1 MRRAPPYTWTMFR
14 SALAILL
21 AATLSAGPTSIG
33 LISASGPL
41 SVDRSTVW
49 GNATV
54 FEGTSIATEAAS
66 GDVALSNGVRLQLAA
81 QSAAVIGANRAVLQK
96 GSTQVNRASGGLT
109 PREGGAYEVEAR
121 GLRIDAAD
129 GSRMLVALR
138 APNGVDVVALSG
150 ATRVMD
156 RKGVLL
162 ASIQPGRSVAFAV
175 PQEPEAGATT
185 VTRAGCLLYK
195 DMHFILHDDATNE
208 VIEVNGPDLQLN
220 VGKSVQVT
228 GVPATTKP
236 AVSIATSVMTV
247 NNVAPRSTGGCLVIA
262 QALDAQTQ
270 VPAAAAGPATAP
282 PTAPAAAHTGL
293 SAGAK
298 AAIIIGIAAGGGAG
312 AFLAL
317 KSKSST
323 SP

>member
-1 MRRAPPYTWTMFR
+1 MLR
-14 SALAILL
+14 SALAIVL
-21 AATLSAGPTSIG
+21 AATLAAAPASIG
-33 LISASGPL
+33 LVSAGGSL

-54 FEGTSIATEAAS
+54 FEGTAIATDAAS
-66 GDVALSNGVRLQLAA
+66 GDVALRNGVRLQLAA
-81 QSAAVIGANRAVLQK
+81 QSQALVGANRAVLEK
-96 GSTQVNRASGGLT
+96 GSGQVS
-109 PREGGAYEVEAR
+109 GAYEVDAR
-121 GLRIDAAD
+121 GLRIDAAA

-138 APNGVDVVALSG
+138 APDGVNVTALSG
-150 ATRVMD
+150 AARVMD
-156 RKGVLL
+156 RQGVLL

-175 PQEPEAGATT
+175 PQQPAASGGTT

-208 VIEVNGPDLQLN
+208 VIELNGSDLQLN
-220 VGKSVQVT
+220 VGRSVQVT
-228 GVPATTKP
+228 GVPTTAKP

-247 NNVAPRSTGGCLVIA
+247 NNVAPQSAGGCLVAA

-270 VPAAAAGPATAP
+270 VPTAGTNPSAAPAAAAP
-282 PTAPAAAHTGL
+282 AHTGL
-293 SAGAK
+293 SSGAK

-312 AFLAL
+312 AFVAL

-323 SP
+323 SK